1 MQQPELTASSEHAL
15 PSTRVISASYLQV
28 RSINAG
34 HLRLALGIAK
44 ARLHMPDLPRM
55 CALSNGA
62 TPLSCRPRAE
72 TDPSDKRWTHPP
84 LCLPMISSV
93 RDDLVKAVRSRY
105 GVKEVQKVWGI
116 GYRALLAELAGTK
129 AVKP

>member
-1 MQQPELTASSEHAL
+1 MATQADYLSLTKAQS
-15 PSTRVISASYLQV
+15 PVTQV
-28 RSINAG
+28 RRIKAEDVK
-34 HLRLALGIAK
+34 LALGIAR

-62 TPLSCRPRAE
+62 TPLSCYPRGE
-72 TDPSDKRWTHPP
+72 LSPSDTRWTHPP

-93 RDDLVKAVRSRY
+93 CSDLVEAVRSRH
-105 GVKEVQKVWGI
+105 GVKEVKRIWGV
-116 GYRALLAELAGTK
+116 GYRALLTELNGTK